1 MGRRNVT
8 IPPSRDATEQRQLVN
23 AIRRQLLDK
32 IRLRYD
38 LSPEEAERR
47 LRLLEHEESVLRDHQ
62 P

>member
-1 MGRRNVT
+1 MHRNVT
-8 IPPSRDATEQRQLVN
+8 RPPSRDGAEQRRLVH
-23 AIRRQLLDK
+23 AIRQQLLDK

-47 LRLLEHEESVLRDHQ
+47 LRLLEREESVLRNHQ